1 MRYSVNVATKN
12 IEFRTRSQA
21 IYHDNHK
28 DNDNDARSS
37 SICSSR
43 NMSISFPKKIDINRT
58 QLLLHQPTCIILL
71 YLLSPMS
78 SNNQRNRYSTPEREA
93 PDCQDWT
100 PVTMS
105 KTRPNSTTV
114 SSYKDAATR
123 PTLASMAATKN
134 SASAVVAATTSA
146 SKGAGT
152 GASDDADM
160 AKKTKYIAKATSDAV
175 RTARCEKK
183 LTQKELAQKC
193 NMDVSIIAEIE
204 RGGNCVYNASHV
216 NKIQSVLGV
225 KIPRA

>member
-1 MRYSVNVATKN
+1 
-12 IEFRTRSQA
+12 
-21 IYHDNHK
+21 
-28 DNDNDARSS
+28 
-37 SICSSR
+37 
-43 NMSISFPKKIDINRT
+43 MSISFPNKIDIN
-58 QLLLHQPTCIILL
+58 LPLIHIITTVNFVII
-71 YLLSPMS
+71 MS

-100 PVTMS
+100 PVAMS
-105 KTRPNSTTV
+105 KTRPTSTA

-123 PTLASMAATKN
+123 PQTLASMAATKN

-146 SKGAGT
+146 SKGT
-152 GASDDADM
+152 GASSDDADM
-160 AKKTKYIAKATSDAV
+160 AKKTKYVAKATSDAV

-204 RGGNCVYNASHV
+204 RGGNCVYNPTHV
-216 NKIQSVLGV
+216 NKIQSILGV